1 MSATDWLPSTW
12 QTNFKDT
19 AHYVPLTGEI
29 RASKIQGEGRGY
41 PDSEPGDPDYVGN
54 PTGIAKPEEM
64 RMDDRRYRRMCWP
77 DGRYIN
83 TVYNY
88 QIFSNTGSNRYSI
101 VPAGYM
107 YPQVTSDSFYVY
119 TGSFYNSYTIT
130 YDYNPFRNVT
140 HLYPYNS
147 QGQGTGSSTLNWY
160 AYNAFEMDFHEKPP
174 ITEMQYRK
182 ERATS
187 IANNQN
193 QYVNQI
199 KYCRGLDRTDSDWY
213 AGGFGYSDRY
223 TGTPS
228 YPLSA
233 VNENGDG
240 PFNTPISKAGEI
252 KFSDFRGKNKMYKT
266 RSAIG
271 HHSVEGDPSGAVN
284 YAKTGLPW
292 NSQVLGNSV
301 YSSPIYEYA
310 SLYMA
315 GTYGRAT
322 TLVGSLANGNALYA
336 VGYVNPDFGG
346 KVSASGITLP
356 NASGALENT
365 SIPAKNYFTANAANS
380 SSRYKPYWAR
390 NSISEPKNSARIG
403 RYDSVTK
410 SMPTYDYVN
419 QGTTGGSTH
428 SHPNTVNRPPI
439 VSNPRDGEM
448 THLIWY
454 ADPSYNSNGDLNRTP
469 ASSWNSANFPASET
483 SPRIGERVVEFGI
496 LGRHYNTNRLIQG
509 LYWDTGGRY
518 GVQNND
524 GAGGFSSGGKGQF
537 VDNTNAFART
547 AGSGVYSEIFY
558 ASPSAENLF
567 FGQTVWRM
575 SYLVYSPHYDGT
587 SLYSNPSAVSYPTTH
602 SSGLVYG
609 GITGNYYSTRIVWA
623 PGGTYDRYDFLKHFP
638 EFDGVNA

>member
-356 NASGALENT
+356 LGSGALENT

-623 PGGTYDRYDFLKHFP
+623 PGGTYDRYDYLKHFP
-638 EFDGVNA
+638 QFDGVNA

>member
-1 MSATDWLPSTW
+1 MTAWLPSTW

-41 PDSEPGDPDYVGN
+41 PDSVSGDPDYVGN

-83 TVYNY
+83 TVYNF
-88 QIFSNTGSNRYSI
+88 QIFTNTGNNRRSF
-101 VPAGYM
+101 VPAGYS
-107 YPQVTSDSFYVY
+107 YPEITTDDFFR
-119 TGSFYNSYTIT
+119 GSIFNSYRV
-130 YDYNPFRNVT
+130 YYNYNPFRNVSF
-140 HLYPYNS
+140 LRPYDS
-147 QGQGTGSSTLNWY
+147 RGFGTGSSTLNWY

-174 ITEMQYRK
+174 TTEMQYRK
-182 ERATS
+182 ERGTS
-187 IANNQN
+187 ITNNQN

-213 AGGFGYSDRY
+213 SGGFGYGDQD
-223 TGTPS
+223 TGTS
-228 YPLSA
+228 LYPLSA
-233 VNENGDG
+233 VNINGDG

-271 HHSVEGDPSGAVN
+271 HHEVEGETSNAVH
-284 YAKTGLPW
+284 YAKT
-292 NSQVLGNSV
+292 NQSYNKQVLGNAV

-315 GTYGRAT
+315 GTYGAAT
-322 TLVGSLANGNALYA
+322 TISGGTLANGNALNA
-336 VGYVNPDFGG
+336 VGYVNPDFAG

-356 NASGALENT
+356 QGSGALENT
-365 SIPAKNYFTANAANS
+365 SIPARNYFTANAANS

-390 NSISEPKNSARIG
+390 KSLSEPKNSARIG

-428 SHPNTVNRPPI
+428 SNPNTVNRPPI
-439 VSNPRDGEM
+439 VCNPRDGEM

-454 ADPSYNSNGDLNRTP
+454 VDPSYNSNSDLGGSA
-469 ASSWNSANFPASET
+469 ASSWNSSAFPASET
-483 SPRIGERVVEFGI
+483 GPRIGERVVEFGI
-496 LGRHYNTNRLIQG
+496 LGRHYNTNRLVQG

-518 GVQNND
+518 GVQAND
-524 GAGGFSSGGKGQF
+524 GGTGVSAGKGQF
-537 VDNTNAFART
+537 VDNTNAVART
-547 AGSGVYSEIFY
+547 NISSRYSEIFY

-575 SYLVYSPHYDGT
+575 TYYVYTPHYDGT
-587 SLYSNPSAVSYPTTH
+587 SPYTNPTALSYPTTH

-609 GITGNYYSTRIVWA
+609 GISGNYYSTRIVWA
-623 PGGTYDRYDFLKHFP
+623 PGGTYDRFDYLKHFP